1 MAIIS
6 FWSGGE
12 KPVGQTIAIT
22 SVATYMAVERN
33 YRILLI
39 NANYNDNTLE
49 RCFWKINEQNQNAL
63 RKTIN
68 QGKLD
73 IASGPEGLLS
83 AVASNKATPE
93 IVPSFTKVLLKNR
106 LDVLTGLRTEVYED
120 FEKSLMLYK
129 DLVNVANKYYDL
141 VFVDLPKTLKR
152 ETTQSLLKNSSLIMY
167 CLPQN
172 IKYIDQFIRE
182 KETEEV
188 IQKENVMPIL
198 TCSDDESRYNYKNVT
213 KYINEK
219 QDIMKVPYN
228 AALKDCIGDTGVANF
243 ILRTKLSKA
252 SLGQNINIVNSIS
265 DICNRTIYKLQ
276 ELQYRM

>member
-6 FWSGGE
+6 FWTGGE
-12 KPVGQTIAIT
+12 KPVGQTLAVT

-49 RCFWKINEQNQNAL
+49 RCFWKINEQNNL
-63 RKTIN
+63 RKSIN

-73 IASGPEGLLS
+73 IASGPEGLIS

-106 LDVLTGLRTEVYED
+106 LDVLVGLKTEIYED
-120 FEKSLMLYK
+120 FEKTLMLYK
-129 DLVNVANKYYDL
+129 DLINVANKYYDL

-152 ETTQSLLKNSSLIMY
+152 DTTKTLLKNSSLIMY
-167 CLPQN
+167 CMPQN
-172 IKYIDQFIRE
+172 SKYIDQYIKER
-182 KETEEV
+182 ETEE
-188 IQKENVMPIL
+188 ILQKDIVVPIL
-198 TCSDDESRYNYKNVT
+198 TCSDDESKYNSKNVSR
-213 KYINEK
+213 YIGYK
-219 QDIMKVPYN
+219 DDMLKVPYN
-228 AALKDCIGDTGVANF
+228 AALKDSVGDGGVANYV
-243 ILRTKLSKA
+243 LRTKLSKA
-252 SLGQNINIVNSIS
+252 SLGQNLNFITSVNE
-265 DICNRTIYKLQ
+265 ICSKTIYKLQ